1 MAAIEINSVRKAYGN
16 ISALRDVSF
25 TVEEGDL
32 FGMIGP
38 DGAGKTTLFRIITT
52 LIKPDS
58 GEVNVLGRNAVTQYY
73 ELRKL
78 LGYMPGNF
86 SLYSDLS
93 VRENIN
99 FFASVFNTSLEE
111 NYELV
116 EPIYSQLEKF
126 EGRLAGALSGGM
138 KQKLAL
144 SCALIHKP
152 ELLILDEPTT
162 GVDAVSRQEFWD
174 MLQDLN
180 QKGLTIIVSTPYM
193 DEAEKCEKVALIDE
207 GKIMQIDTPEAIID
221 SFGSKLYAVKAENAY
236 RLINILRDYEYS
248 ESVQPFGKYIH
259 YVDKRDE
266 IDTGE
271 IEKYLKSSG
280 LEEIEIRQIKPAIE
294 DQFISLLNK

>member
-25 TVEEGDL
+25 TVEDGDL